1 MNEQERNKI
10 LEKSKEFFREE
21 IVTNHIKNIKKNCQ
35 NNLHLTLILLH
46 INILQKVHMVTLHQ
60 KV

>member
-21 IVTNHIKNIKKNCQ
+21 IVTNHIKNIKKLSKQ
-35 NNLHLTLILLH
+35 SAF
-46 INILQKVHMVTLHQ
+46 NIKPFTHMVTLHQ

>member
-21 IVTNHIKNIKKNCQ
+21 IVTNHIKNIKKLSKQSAFN
-35 NNLHLTLILLH
+35 
-46 INILQKVHMVTLHQ
+46 INPFTHKYLAKVHMVTLHQ